1 MARISNYNTKQRD
14 LILEFLK
21 QSQGE
26 HVTAD
31 MILEYLAENGTPVGK
46 ATVYRYLDLLE
57 KQEMVRKYQTDERRK
72 ACYQYVEDMATCRC
86 HYHLKCLNCGKLFHI
101 TCNELDHVAEHMLKE
116 HGFLVDES
124 RTVYYG
130 VCAKCRGLEGA
141 EEECACQEGQEH
153 HCHCEEHTH
162 GDDNHETCQNHH

>member
-21 QSQGE
+21 QSGGE

-31 MILEYLAENGTPVGK
+31 MILEYLAENGTPVAK

-57 KQEMVRKYQTDERRK
+57 KQEMVRKYQTDDRRK
-72 ACYQYVEDMATCRC
+72 ACYQYAEDMTSCRY
-86 HYHLKCLNCGKLFHI
+86 HYHLKCISCGRLFHI
-101 TCNELDHVAEHMLKE
+101 TCHELDHVAEHMLKE

-130 VCAKCRGLEGA
+130 MCASCRGVESA
-141 EEECACQEGQEH
+141 EEKECEC
-153 HCHCEEHTH
+153 
-162 GDDNHETCQNHH
+162 TCKGH

>member
-21 QSQGE
+21 NSKGE

-31 MILEYLAENGTPVGK
+31 SILAYLEKQGTPVGK

-57 KQEMVRKYQTDERRK
+57 KQEIVRKYQTDDRRK
-72 ACYQYVEDMATCRC
+72 FCYQYIEDIMNCRC
-86 HYHLKCLNCGKLFHI
+86 HYHLKCLKCGKLFHI
-101 TCNELDHVAEHMLKE
+101 TCEELDHVGEHMLKE
-116 HGFLVDES
+116 HGFLVDDS

-130 VCAKCRGLEGA
+130 VCERCRQSDEPKQVNLP
-141 EEECACQEGQEH
+141 
-153 HCHCEEHTH
+153 
-162 GDDNHETCQNHH
+162 D

>member
-1 MARISNYNTKQRD
+1 M
-14 LILEFLK
+14 
-21 QSQGE
+21 
-26 HVTAD
+26 TAD
-31 MILEYLAENGTPVGK
+31 MILDYLAENGTPVGK

-57 KQEMVRKYQTDERRK
+57 KQEMVRKYQTDDRRK
-72 ACYQYVEDMATCRC
+72 ACYQYAEDMSACRC

-130 VCAKCRGLEGA
+130 VCAKCRGLEGT
-141 EEECACQEGQEH
+141 EEECHCQEGQEH
-153 HCHCEEHTH
+153 HCHCEGHDH
-162 GDDNHETCQNHH
+162 GNDEKNTCQDHH

>member
-21 QSQGE
+21 KSQGE
-26 HVTAD
+26 HVSAD
-31 MILEYLAENGTPVGK
+31 MILEYLTENGTPVGK

-57 KQEMVRKYQTDERRK
+57 KQEMVRKYQTDDRRK
-72 ACYQYVEDMATCRC
+72 ACYQYVEDMTNCKC
-86 HYHLKCLNCGKLFHI
+86 HYHLKCLTCGKLYHI
-101 TCNELDHVAEHMLKE
+101 TCHELDHVASHMLKE

-130 VCAKCRGLEGA
+130 TCSKCRGLDPTP
-141 EEECACQEGQEH
+141 EEVEC
-153 HCHCEEHTH
+153 HCHEHEHEHKH
-162 GDDNHETCQNHH
+162 GE

>member
-1 MARISNYNTKQRD
+1 MARLSNYNTKQRD

-21 QSQGE
+21 ESHGE

-31 MILEYLAENGTPVGK
+31 MILQYLEEKGTPVGK

-57 KQEMVRKYQTDERRK
+57 KQEMVRKYQTDDRRK
-72 ACYQYVEDMATCRC
+72 ACYQYVEDIENCKR

-101 TCNELDHVAEHMLKE
+101 TCEELDYVGEHMLKE
-116 HGFLVDES
+116 HGFRVDDS

-130 VCAKCRGLEGA
+130 VCEKCR
-141 EEECACQEGQEH
+141 EEE
-153 HCHCEEHTH
+153 
-162 GDDNHETCQNHH
+162 DK